1 MLFNDVIV
9 TSSTIEYQ
17 LVYNYVDRGRISIPT
32 KLQTNTPNNKEVA
45 AGGRGGDSA
54 LPANVAPKIARPGW
68 GYIKQ

>member
-45 AGGRGGDSA
+45 GGGGGFGPPGQRSA
-54 LPANVAPKIARPGW
+54 KNSPA
-68 GYIKQ
+68 

>member
-17 LVYNYVDRGRISIPT
+17 LVYNYVHRGRISIPT

-45 AGGRGGDSA
+45 GGGGGG
-54 LPANVAPKIARPGW
+54 IRPSW
-68 GYIKQ
+68 PT